1 MPRPPTIDGTS
12 LVSGLAG
19 VFSGFKERVLDVSAR
34 QGVDPRDVFFKLG
47 QRQAVAGQE
56 DLIVDVAVAL
66 SARGPVGTQ

>member
-1 MPRPPTIDGTS
+1 M
-12 LVSGLAG
+12 
-19 VFSGFKERVLDVSAR
+19 LDVSAR